1 MQGFEW
7 VNSTQGGKNSMIYG
21 IPTNIETPGEGFNI
35 YRVRY
40 DGAQMEVMENFAETT
55 VLASACTSASI
66 PKPPSGI
73 S

>member
-1 MQGFEW
+1 
-7 VNSTQGGKNSMIYG
+7 MIYG

-66 PKPPSGI
+66 PNPPSGI